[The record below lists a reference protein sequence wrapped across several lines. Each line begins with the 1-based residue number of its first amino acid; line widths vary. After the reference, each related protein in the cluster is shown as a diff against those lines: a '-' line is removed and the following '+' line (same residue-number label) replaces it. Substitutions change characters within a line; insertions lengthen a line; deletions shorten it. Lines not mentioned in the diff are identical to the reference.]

1 MNFLFISPRFAGGIG
16 GHAYMLS
23 EQLRKSGH
31 EVELMP
37 TTHLPIKNLKNPSF
51 ALISSLK
58 SLTNRNHYDIVHA
71 FNVPSAFAMKHIKA
85 KKKVLSI
92 HGPFSQAIDLI
103 HSKPYG
109 LIGNLMEKKALQYAD
124 KITTDSKYTKKIY
137 KETTGI
143 DFEYLPSPIDITKF
157 KNIKKSLTIKN
168 QVAYVARADYGKGI
182 DILEKAEPLIKG
194 NVVYCTDLPWNDA
207 MEVLSKS
214 HVLVQPS
221 RMESLATTI
230 KEAFYLKIPVVA
242 TQVGGN
248 PELVKHEVT
257 GLLTPSENPTKLAES
272 INRILDDDV
281 LSKQI
286 CENSYNFVINNMTWE
301 SILPKY
307 IEFYENLLK
316 N

>member
-1 MNFLFISPRFAGGIG
+1 MKFLFISPRFAGGIG
-16 GHAYMLS
+16 GHAKMLS
-23 EQLRKSGH
+23 EQLQKSGH

-51 ALISSLK
+51 TLISSLK
-58 SLTNRNHYDIVHA
+58 SIINKNEYDIVHA
-71 FNVPSAFAMKHIKA
+71 FNVPSSFAMKYVKA
-85 KKKVLSI
+85 RKKVLSI
-92 HGPFSQAIDLI
+92 HGTFSKAIDLI

-109 LIGNLMEKKALQYAD
+109 VIGNFMEKKALKYAD
-124 KITTDSKYTKKIY
+124 KITTDSKFTKKVY

-157 KNIKKSLTIKN
+157 KNIKKSSITKN
-168 QVAYVARADYGKGI
+168 QVAYVARSDYGKGI

-207 MEVLSKS
+207 MNVLSKS

-242 TQVGGN
+242 THVGGN
-248 PELVKHEVT
+248 PELVKHEIT
-257 GLLTPSENPTKLAES
+257 GLLVPSENPAKLAES
-272 INRILDDDV
+272 VNRILDDDV
-281 LSKQI
+281 LSKQLS
-286 CENSYNFVINNMTWE
+286 ENSYDFVINNMTWD
-301 SILPKY
+301 SVLPKY
-307 IEFYENLLK
+307 LEFYENLLK

>member
-1 MNFLFISPRFAGGIG
+1 
-16 GHAYMLS
+16 
-23 EQLRKSGH
+23 
-31 EVELMP
+31 
-37 TTHLPIKNLKNPSF
+37 
-51 ALISSLK
+51 
-58 SLTNRNHYDIVHA
+58 
-71 FNVPSAFAMKHIKA
+71 
-85 KKKVLSI
+85 
-92 HGPFSQAIDLI
+92 
-103 HSKPYG
+103 
-109 LIGNLMEKKALQYAD
+109 
-124 KITTDSKYTKKIY
+124 
-137 KETTGI
+137 
-143 DFEYLPSPIDITKF
+143 
-157 KNIKKSLTIKN
+157 
-168 QVAYVARADYGKGI
+168 
-182 DILEKAEPLIKG
+182 
-194 NVVYCTDLPWNDA
+194 